1 MESTP
6 MVSICSTTYNLE
18 KYIAEAIE
26 SWLSQK
32 TNFEFEI
39 VICDDCSKDKT
50 VEIIESYIQKHPNKI
65 RLFTAEK
72 NMGMMPNYT
81 RSLLAAKGKYIA
93 ICDGDDYWIDE
104 NKLQMQIDFLES
116 NNTFVAC
123 LTNSL
128 VLNDETK
135 ETKIAKTLIWNE
147 ADSEGL
153 LFHDDFHIDNID
165 LSAGHV
171 STYVFRNHLVDNYPF
186 WFLDDDVIT
195 DFPLYLINS
204 KFGKT
209 KFFNINTSV
218 YRNRAGSHSLTWY
231 GYLKIQRSRIKMY
244 KCINEYL
251 DYKCD
256 KRIRKII
263 SKHYI
268 VIAKYY
274 FKNRNYFNFINATYK
289 SFISSPKTLF
299 NYLKSNQLYVNHNY
313 NNQ

>member
-1 MESTP
+1 MELTP
-6 MVSICSTTYNLE
+6 LVSICSTTYNLE

-26 SWLSQK
+26 SWLAQK

-39 VICDDCSKDKT
+39 VICDDCSNDKT
-50 VEIIESYIQKHPNKI
+50 IEIIESYIQKHPNKI
-65 RLFTAEK
+65 RLFTAEN

-93 ICDGDDYWIDE
+93 ICDGDDYWIDD

-123 LTNSL
+123 LTNSI

-135 ETKIAKTLIWNE
+135 ETKIAKTLIWDE

-153 LFHDDFHIDNID
+153 LFHDDFHKDNIE

-171 STYVFRNHLVDNYPF
+171 STYVFRNHLVDNYPY

-204 KFGKT
+204 KYGRT
-209 KFFNINTSV
+209 KFINTNTSV

-251 DYKCD
+251 DYKFN
-256 KRIRKII
+256 KQIKTII
-263 SKHYI
+263 AKHYLNLF
-268 VIAKYY
+268 KYY
-274 FKNRNYFNFINATYK
+274 CKNNKRKEAVNAFIAILKNNKMEIFSYVFSGIRNR
-289 SFISSPKTLF
+289 L
-299 NYLKSNQLYVNHNY
+299 
-313 NNQ
+313 